1 METQLLEARVIAI
14 AEAVLAGRQVEDDRV
29 ELKAVWPDAKHK
41 TARQIAG
48 HANASG
54 GEPILWIVGLD
65 EKSRK
70 YGSTAGTEP
79 ANWWGAVSSH
89 FVEVTPDLNVLRV
102 PVAVGHDVFALQFAT
117 DRAPYVISVV
127 GGGQVEREVP
137 WREGNSTRTARRHE
151 MIRSV
156 VAEAAVP
163 KLELIGGLVEL
174 DEFIHDPRTGEYG
187 GVAIGDLR
195 MRCALDMFVSA
206 AGLAYFPEH
215 RQSLMLEAGTVKVE
229 LAPFNFTGSYRF
241 EGASVSG
248 GLRRVP
254 FGNVTV
260 LGASGLEVKGPGELK
275 LRGELVLGTEEA
287 TVLRR
292 AAAVS
297 VDLCLP
303 VDGSERSAR
312 LASDISWVQVGDGDI
327 PAHNDSWQTCMR
339 FRVGAWTSWWI

>member
-29 ELKAVWPDAKHK
+29 ELKAVWPVAEHK

-70 YGSTAGTEP
+70 FGSAAGTEP
-79 ANWWGAVSSH
+79 ANWWSAVRSH
-89 FVEVTPDLNVLRV
+89 FAEVTPDLNVLRV

-117 DRAPYVISVV
+117 DRAPYVINVA
-127 GGGQVEREVP
+127 GGGQVEWEVP

-156 VAEAAVP
+156 VAEASVP
-163 KLELIGGLVEL
+163 KLELIGGLVEI
-174 DEFIHDPRTGEYG
+174 DEFIRDPHTGEYA

-195 MRCALDMFVSA
+195 VRCALDMFVSA
-206 AGLAYFPEH
+206 KGLAYLPEH
-215 RQSLMLEAGTVKVE
+215 RQSLMLEAARVMVE

-241 EGASVSG
+241 DGASVSG
-248 GLRRVP
+248 GRRRVP

-275 LRGELVLGTEEA
+275 LRGELVVGTAEA
-287 TVLRR
+287 TAMRR
-292 AAAVS
+292 AAAVG
-297 VDLCLP
+297 VDLRLP

-312 LASDISWVQVGDGDI
+312 LASDISWVQGDEGDI
-327 PAHNDSWQTCMR
+327 PAHNDSWQTCTR
-339 FRVGAWTSWWI
+339 FRAGARTSWWI